1 MKYCAFLRGVNVNGT
16 AMKMAEVCDVF
27 KKAGMKDVS
36 SVLATGNILFESDEA
51 PENLKQKLE
60 KSLSEQFQYES
71 FLFLKTDEEVK
82 RILENSPYEKNEN
95 LHIYSFIC
103 NSGDEN
109 LLMQEFLKTKHQ
121 EQEEAQ
127 LIKGNFYWKIPK
139 GNTLDSEF
147 GKILGKKSFKNILT
161 SRNINTIE
169 KIVNKFFIL

>member
-1 MKYCAFLRGVNVNGT
+1 MKYCAFLRGINVNGT

-60 KSLSEQFQYES
+60 KSLSEHFHYEA

-82 RILENSPYEKNEN
+82 EILENSPFEKDVN

-121 EQEEAQ
+121 EHEEAK

-169 KIVNKFFIL
+169 KIVNKFK

>member
-1 MKYCAFLRGVNVNGT
+1 
-16 AMKMAEVCDVF
+16 MKMAEVCDVF

-36 SVLATGNILFESDEA
+36 SVLATGNILFKSDEA

-60 KSLSEQFQYES
+60 KSLSEHFHYEA

-82 RILENSPYEKNEN
+82 EILENSPFEKDEN

-109 LLMQEFLKTKHQ
+109 LLMEEFLKTNHQ
-121 EQEEAQ
+121 VQEEAQ
-127 LIKGNFYWKIPK
+127 LINGNFYWKIPK
-139 GNTLDSEF
+139 GNTLDCEF

>member
-36 SVLATGNILFESDEA
+36 SVLATGNILFKSDEA
-51 PENLKQKLE
+51 PEILKQKLE
-60 KSLSEQFQYES
+60 RSLSEHFQYEA

-82 RILENSPYEKNEN
+82 GILENSPFEKDEN
-95 LHIYSFIC
+95 LHIYCFIC

-109 LLMQEFLKTKHQ
+109 LLMEEFLKTKHQ
-121 EQEEAQ
+121 EQEEAK
-127 LIKGNFYWKIPK
+127 LNNGNFYWKIPK
-139 GNTLDSEF
+139 GNTLDCEF

>member
-36 SVLATGNILFESDEA
+36 SVLATGNILFKSDET

-60 KSLSEQFQYES
+60 KALSEHFQYEA

-82 RILENSPYEKNEN
+82 RILENSPFEKDEN

-109 LLMQEFLKTKHQ
+109 LLMQEFLKTNHQ
-121 EQEEAQ
+121 EHEEAK
-127 LIKGNFYWKIPK
+127 LINGNFYWKVPK

-147 GKILGKKSFKNILT
+147 GKILGKKSFKSILT

>member
-27 KKAGMKDVS
+27 RKAGMKDVS

-60 KSLSEQFQYES
+60 KALSVHFQYEA

-82 RILENSPYEKNEN
+82 RILENSPFEKDEN

-109 LLMQEFLKTKHQ
+109 LLMEEFLKTNHQ

-139 GNTLDSEF
+139 GSTLDSEF

>member
-16 AMKMAEVCDVF
+16 AMKMVEVCDVF

-36 SVLATGNILFESDEA
+36 SVLATGNILFKSDEA
-51 PENLKQKLE
+51 PEILKQKLE
-60 KSLSEQFQYES
+60 KSLSEHFQYQA
-71 FLFLKTDEEVK
+71 FLFLKNDEEVK
-82 RILENSPYEKNEN
+82 RILENSPFVKDEN

-103 NSGDEN
+103 NAGDEN
-109 LLMQEFLKTKHQ
+109 LLMEEFLKANHQ

-127 LIKGNFYWKIPK
+127 LINGNFYWKIPK
-139 GNTLDSEF
+139 GNTLNSEF

>member
-27 KKAGMKDVS
+27 KKVGMKDVS
-36 SVLATGNILFESDEA
+36 SVLATGNILIKSDEA
-51 PENLKQKLE
+51 PEILKQKLE
-60 KSLSEQFQYES
+60 KSLSEHFQYEA
-71 FLFLKTDEEVK
+71 FLFFFTDEEVK
-82 RILENSPYEKNEN
+82 QILENSPFEKDEN

-109 LLMQEFLKTKHQ
+109 LLMEEFLKTNHQ
-121 EQEEAQ
+121 EQEEAK

>member
-36 SVLATGNILFESDEA
+36 SVLATGNILFESDET
-51 PENLKQKLE
+51 PENLKQKVE
-60 KSLSEQFQYES
+60 KALSEHFHYEA

-82 RILENSPYEKNEN
+82 RILENSPFEKNEN
-95 LHIYSFIC
+95 LNIYSFIC

-109 LLMQEFLKTKHQ
+109 ILMQEFLKTNHQ
-121 EQEEAQ
+121 EHEEAK

-139 GNTLDSEF
+139 GSTLDSEF

>member
-16 AMKMAEVCDVF
+16 AMKMAEVCEVF

-36 SVLATGNILFESDEA
+36 SVLATGNILFKSDEA
-51 PENLKQKLE
+51 PEILKQKLE
-60 KSLSEQFQYES
+60 RSLSEHFHYEA

-82 RILENSPYEKNEN
+82 EILENSPFEKDEN

-109 LLMQEFLKTKHQ
+109 LLMEEFLKTNHQ

-139 GNTLDSEF
+139 GNTFDSEF

>member
-36 SVLATGNILFESDEA
+36 NVLATGNILFESDEV

-60 KSLSEQFQYES
+60 KALSEHFHYEA

-82 RILENSPYEKNEN
+82 RILENSPFEKDEN

-109 LLMQEFLKTKHQ
+109 LLMQEFLKTNHQ
-121 EQEEAQ
+121 EQEEAK

>member
-27 KKAGMKDVS
+27 KNAGMKDVS
-36 SVLATGNILFESDEA
+36 SVLATGNILFKSDET

-60 KSLSEQFQYES
+60 KALSEHFQYEA

-82 RILENSPYEKNEN
+82 RILENSPFEK
-95 LHIYSFIC
+95 
-103 NSGDEN
+103 DEN

-127 LIKGNFYWKIPK
+127 LNNGNFYWKIPK

>member
-1 MKYCAFLRGVNVNGT
+1 MNYCAFLRGVNVNGT

-36 SVLATGNILFESDEA
+36 SVLATGNILFKSDEA
-51 PENLKQKLE
+51 PEILKQKLE
-60 KSLSEQFQYES
+60 RSLSEHFHYEA

-82 RILENSPYEKNEN
+82 QILENSPFEKDEN

-103 NSGDEN
+103 NAGDEN
-109 LLMQEFLKTKHQ
+109 LLMEEFLKANHQ
-121 EQEEAQ
+121 EQEEAK
-127 LIKGNFYWKIPK
+127 LINSNFYWKISK
-139 GNTLDSEF
+139 GNTLNSEF

-169 KIVNKFFIL
+169 KIVNKFN

>member
-1 MKYCAFLRGVNVNGT
+1 
-16 AMKMAEVCDVF
+16 
-27 KKAGMKDVS
+27 
-36 SVLATGNILFESDEA
+36 
-51 PENLKQKLE
+51 
-60 KSLSEQFQYES
+60 
-71 FLFLKTDEEVK
+71 VK
-82 RILENSPYEKNEN
+82 EILENSPFEKDVN

-109 LLMQEFLKTKHQ
+109 LLMQEFLKTNHQ
-121 EQEEAQ
+121 EQEEAK
-127 LIKGNFYWKIPK
+127 LINGNFYWKIPK

>member
-36 SVLATGNILFESDEA
+36 SVLATGNILFKPNEA
-51 PENLKQKLE
+51 PEILKQKLE
-60 KSLSEQFQYES
+60 RSLSEHFHYEA

-82 RILENSPYEKNEN
+82 QILENSPFEKDEN

-103 NSGDEN
+103 NAGDEN
-109 LLMQEFLKTKHQ
+109 ILMEEFLKTNHQ
-121 EQEEAQ
+121 EQEEAK
-127 LIKGNFYWKIPK
+127 LINSNFYWKIPK
-139 GNTLDSEF
+139 GNTLNSEF

>member
-27 KKAGMKDVS
+27 KKAGMKDVF

-60 KSLSEQFQYES
+60 KALSEHFQYEA
-71 FLFLKTDEEVK
+71 FLFLKTNEEVK
-82 RILENSPYEKNEN
+82 RILENSPFEKDEN

-109 LLMQEFLKTKHQ
+109 LLMQEFLKTNHQ
-121 EQEEAQ
+121 EEEEAK
-127 LIKGNFYWKIPK
+127 LISGNFYWKIPK

>member
-1 MKYCAFLRGVNVNGT
+1 MKHCAFLRGVNVNGT

-36 SVLATGNILFESDEA
+36 SVLATGNILFKSDET

-60 KSLSEQFQYES
+60 KALSEHFHYEA

-82 RILENSPYEKNEN
+82 EILENSPFEKDVN

-121 EQEEAQ
+121 EHEEAK

>member
-16 AMKMAEVCDVF
+16 AMKMVEICDVF

-36 SVLATGNILFESDEA
+36 SVLATGNILFESDEV

-60 KSLSEQFQYES
+60 KSLSEHFQYEA

-82 RILENSPYEKNEN
+82 GILENSPFEKNEN

-103 NSGDEN
+103 NAGDEN
-109 LLMQEFLKTKHQ
+109 LLMQEFLKTNHQ
-121 EQEEAQ
+121 EHEEAK
-127 LIKGNFYWKIPK
+127 LINGNFYWKIPK
-139 GNTLDSEF
+139 GSTLDSEF

>member
-36 SVLATGNILFESDEA
+36 SVLATGNILFKSDEA
-51 PENLKQKLE
+51 PEILKQKLE
-60 KSLSEQFQYES
+60 KSLSEHFQYEA

-82 RILENSPYEKNEN
+82 RILDNSPFEKNEN

-103 NSGDEN
+103 NAGDEN
-109 LLMQEFLKTKHQ
+109 LLMQEFLKTNHQ

-127 LIKGNFYWKIPK
+127 LINGNFYWKIPK
-139 GNTLDSEF
+139 GNTLGSEF

>member
-1 MKYCAFLRGVNVNGT
+1 MKHCAFLRGVNVNGN
-16 AMKMAEVCDVF
+16 AMKMVEVCDVF

-36 SVLATGNILFESDEA
+36 SVLATGNILFESDET

-60 KSLSEQFQYES
+60 KALSEHFHYEA

-82 RILENSPYEKNEN
+82 EILENSPFEKDEN

-121 EQEEAQ
+121 EQEEAKI
-127 LIKGNFYWKIPK
+127 IKGNFYWKIPK

>member
-16 AMKMAEVCDVF
+16 AMKMAEVCDIF

-36 SVLATGNILFESDEA
+36 SVLATGNILFKSDET

-60 KSLSEQFQYES
+60 KSLSEHFHYEA

-82 RILENSPYEKNEN
+82 EILENSPFEKDEN

-109 LLMQEFLKTKHQ
+109 LLMQEFLKTDRKSTRLNSSH
-121 EQEEAQ
+121 
-127 LIKGNFYWKIPK
+127 
-139 GNTLDSEF
+139 EF
-147 GKILGKKSFKNILT
+147 V
-161 SRNINTIE
+161 SRMPSSA
-169 KIVNKFFIL
+169 

>member
-1 MKYCAFLRGVNVNGT
+1 MKHCAFLRGVNVNGT
-16 AMKMAEVCDVF
+16 AIKMAEVCDVF

-36 SVLATGNILFESDEA
+36 SVLATGNILFESDRT
-51 PENLKQKLE
+51 PENLKQKLG
-60 KSLSEQFQYES
+60 KSLSEHFQYEA

-82 RILENSPYEKNEN
+82 EILENSPFEKDEN

-109 LLMQEFLKTKHQ
+109 LLMQEFLKTNHQ
-121 EQEEAQ
+121 EQEEAK

>member
-16 AMKMAEVCDVF
+16 AMKMTEVCDVF

-36 SVLATGNILFESDEA
+36 SVLATGNILFGSDEV

-60 KSLSEQFQYES
+60 KSLSEHFHYEA

-82 RILENSPYEKNEN
+82 RILENSPFEKDEN

-121 EQEEAQ
+121 EHEEAK

-169 KIVNKFFIL
+169 KIVNKFK

>member
-16 AMKMAEVCDVF
+16 AMKMSEVCDVF

-36 SVLATGNILFESDEA
+36 SVLATGNILFESGGV

-60 KSLSEQFQYES
+60 KSLSEHFQYEA

-82 RILENSPYEKNEN
+82 GILENSPFEKNEN

-109 LLMQEFLKTKHQ
+109 LLMQEFLKTNHQ
-121 EQEEAQ
+121 EHEEAK

>member
-36 SVLATGNILFESDEA
+36 SVLATGNILFESDET

-60 KSLSEQFQYES
+60 KSLSEYFQYEA
-71 FLFLKTDEEVK
+71 FLFLKTEEEVK
-82 RILENSPYEKNEN
+82 EILENSHFEKYEN

-109 LLMQEFLKTKHQ
+109 LLMQEFLKTNHQ
-121 EQEEAQ
+121 EQEEAK

>member
-36 SVLATGNILFESDEA
+36 SVLATGNILFESDRT
-51 PENLKQKLE
+51 PEILKQKLE
-60 KSLSEQFQYES
+60 KSLSEHFLYEA

-82 RILENSPYEKNEN
+82 EILENSPFEKDEN

-121 EQEEAQ
+121 EEEEAQ